1 MLLVGWAV
9 PVSSGVLQ
17 LLLVVV
23 RARTTTATS
32 TPELQKRKQG
42 AVRRETWKISMMRNR
57 KERGLE
63 VGRRCCEESGWK
75 SFPSKVDRK
84 QLPLSKLAALEAVLK
99 TLDSGPLRPWR
110 SIWLWR
116 ALRVDVGRRR
126 RSFLEMK
133 MSRRL
138 VSRQQRRNYSKEL
151 RQLPE
156 RRRQDQEFTL
166 LLDLERRQVI
176 QLQLAM
182 GRQAIL
188 PMELLL
194 LPLPR
199 TLLLLLLFLQLLRSA
214 VPTWRLRSLPREV
227 PQAREV
233 LMARQQILL
242 VEQKLE
248 LLRLVPPRRTP
259 RRRHRTARHH
269 RQLRLR
275 IPLSAAA
282 ASGSK

>member
-9 PVSSGVLQ
+9 PVLFPGVL

-75 SFPSKVDRK
+75 SFPSKVDQK
-84 QLPLSKLAALEAVLK
+84 QLPLSKLAALKAVLK

-151 RQLPE
+151 RQRPA
-156 RRRQDQEFTL
+156 QDQEFTL

-233 LMARQQILL
+233 LLARQQILL

-248 LLRLVPPRRTP
+248 LLRLVPPRRTT

-269 RQLRLR
+269 RQLRVR
-275 IPLSAAA
+275 IPLSASA